1 MCKPIFSESKDK
13 NITSTST
20 NITLSN
26 IFLQLA
32 GAISAICGFIVIN
45 FLLAVY
51 VSVKR
56 MGGNLEKRHVYVIS
70 SVALLFLFGGAVLSF
85 LGSLTV

>member
-1 MCKPIFSESKDK
+1 
-13 NITSTST
+13 
-20 NITLSN
+20 
-26 IFLQLA
+26 LA

>member
-1 MCKPIFSESKDK
+1 LCKPIFSESKGK

-20 NITLSN
+20 NIALSN

-32 GAISAICGFIVIN
+32 GAISAICGFVVIN

-70 SVALLFLFGGAVLSF
+70 SVALTFFLVGVLLSYLGGVTA
-85 LGSLTV
+85 